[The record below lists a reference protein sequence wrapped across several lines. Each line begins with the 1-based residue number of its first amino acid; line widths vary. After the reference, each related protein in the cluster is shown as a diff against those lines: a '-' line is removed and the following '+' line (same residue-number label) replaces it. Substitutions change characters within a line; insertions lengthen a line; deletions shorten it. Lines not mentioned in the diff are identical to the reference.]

1 MWLQSA
7 AGQLGNKAFRIGNR
21 SCAGRGLGSRAREA
35 VVFCAEHRGL
45 SLSVWGSRGG
55 GQRLPGHTRGRKP
68 WSESG
73 ETGRGLCPA
82 RGNAVRCDDRCSAL
96 RWLMQ
101 CTAMAH
107 AARCDLMGIAE
118 PQARDGCGV
127 VRLASCPLA
136 RTAEKQAGHNGRMG
150 CKDGWKTEGSVM
162 TST

>member
-21 SCAGRGLGSRAREA
+21 SCAGRGPCFWAREA
-35 VVFCAEHRGL
+35 VVFHAEHRGL
-45 SLSVWGSRGG
+45 LLSVWGSWGS

-101 CTAMAH
+101 CAALAH

-127 VRLASCPLA
+127 MRLASCPLA
-136 RTAEKQAGHNGRMG
+136 RTAEKQARHNNRMG
-150 CKDGWKTEGSVM
+150 CKDGSGAERNVM
-162 TST
+162 AST